1 MYLALSP
8 GALGIRTASLQEAIR
23 LAADSGY
30 GGVEVSIQEVTSLV
44 DEHGEAYVR
53 GLFTDA
59 GVRPAGWGLPVA
71 WNGADEEWRKGLE
84 QLAKYARTAQAIGC
98 PRTMTWI
105 LSGSNDREPEENR
118 RFHIARF
125 RPIAEI
131 LAAHGCRLGLE
142 FLGPKTIRDRLRYPF
157 IYRMLDMLDLA
168 SEIGPNVGLLLDC
181 WHWYTSG
188 GTLDEMA
195 QLTND
200 RVVYVHVN
208 DAPRGVPLDEHID
221 NKRSLPGATGVIDLV
236 GFLKALQAIGYDGP
250 VVPEPFGNPAVWVAH
265 LMERVFEIAGV
276 KGR

>member
-8 GALGIRTASLQEAIR
+8 GALGIRTGSLQEAIR

-30 GGVEVSIQEVTSLV
+30 AGVEVSIQEVTSLV

-53 GLFTDA
+53 GLFEES

-157 IYRMLDMLDLA
+157 IYRMLDMLELA

-195 QLTND
+195 KLAND

-208 DAPRGVPLDEHID
+208 DAPRGVPLDEHVD

-250 VVPEPFGNPAVWVAH
+250 VVPEPFGNPAVWVAQ